1 MGLHFP
7 GSMGSPSFEI
17 GVISPM
23 PKASGSVDVLND
35 SYIIWANSTDTTLK
49 ASLISKELR
58 PVIPDDLQYI
68 IYQSPLYIS
77 Q

>member
-1 MGLHFP
+1 MSLLGSGSIVMGLHFP

-35 SYIIWANSTDTTLK
+35 SCII
-49 ASLISKELR
+49 
-58 PVIPDDLQYI
+58 
-68 IYQSPLYIS
+68 
-77 Q
+77 